1 MLDELDIGCDLW
13 LRSIKTFYSKVRVFP
28 SYKYT
33 SQCNVN
39 HSNCIFSQ
47 YWLQFA
53 EAEAGEC
60 SHVNTGEVTRVAVSP
75 AEPRA
80 DSAQIRE

>member
-1 MLDELDIGCDLW
+1 MDIGCDIW
-13 LRSIKTFYSKVRVFP
+13 LRSIKTFYSKVKNFP
-28 SYKYT
+28 IIQYKYT
-33 SQCNVN
+33 TQRNVN

-53 EAEAGEC
+53 AAEAGEC